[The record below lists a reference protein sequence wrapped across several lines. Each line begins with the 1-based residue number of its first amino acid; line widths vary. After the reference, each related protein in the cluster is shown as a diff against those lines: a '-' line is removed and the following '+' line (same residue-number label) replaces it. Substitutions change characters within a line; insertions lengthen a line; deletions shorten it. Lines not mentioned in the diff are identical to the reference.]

1 MHSKR
6 KLIYSQLF
14 DRFNTQSPR
23 AERNMLRLG
32 GFLCCYQYAMQE
44 TLPLKSLTYILSFST
59 AGEPNIGAPVSIV
72 FSVSPSGETVN
83 IFPLEAA
90 IRMLPTMSAVT
101 ATSARSAAMSA
112 TVTMPSAPLCGSL
125 LTAKSG
131 VCIYLCT

>member
-59 AGEPNIGAPVSIV
+59 AGEPNIDAPVSIV

-90 IRMLPTMSAVT
+90 IRMLPSFVSTGEAS
-101 ATSARSAAMSA
+101 
-112 TVTMPSAPLCGSL
+112 TVCASPL
-125 LTAKSG
+125 
-131 VCIYLCT
+131 V